1 MSNIVLHARRDLH
14 ISPQERFQPLG
25 PTWTTLSVPKPDCG
39 SNMQLE
45 TPAVPMK
52 WSIQNQIEELD
63 QGLRQ
68 KSGSGSTLQPLMS
81 RRVFTLLDT
90 LPCFD
95 HPVPAAFS
103 QAKFRN
109 CTNSGCS
116 ETFFVEL
123 KPPNDRL
130 ES

>member
-1 MSNIVLHARRDLH
+1 VFKCRSRHLLGVAH
-14 ISPQERFQPLG
+14 FPLSTIPTIG
-25 PTWTTLSVPKPDCG
+25 PIWTTLSVPKPECG
-39 SNMQLE
+39 SILQSE
-45 TPAVPMK
+45 TTAVPMK